1 MHSEQAA
8 TAMHR
13 LDHGSRAMP
22 RHDVAWTARP
32 CRSGGKMA
40 QLAVAGCGCGAGGGK
55 RSGRGV
61 QGRGG
66 RRDAR
71 AGRRG
76 ADCVW
81 DVERD
86 SPLHLPNVSSSLSPC
101 LSILSCVR
109 KIPLSTRG
117 QWCPLTGPPN
127 CAPEAPV
134 TDGLSDAGS
143 YALCPE
149 LCPELP
155 GPNSIRTRALRL
167 ARYRSP
173 HRTWSRRRSD
183 CALRSRGSAKAEKEE
198 STQTTGRPGARH
210 TLAPLPHTH
219 ILLRAHSST
228 PLSMYIIYHITSGLS
243 VQYLDIFPFPSFSFC
258 F

>member
-1 MHSEQAA
+1 MSSISLCRVGHDESHCAPTGRVAAAAAAAAAA
-8 TAMHR
+8 TAQI
-13 LDHGSRAMP
+13 LE
-22 RHDVAWTARP
+22 
-32 CRSGGKMA
+32 C
-40 QLAVAGCGCGAGGGK
+40 
-55 RSGRGV
+55 
-61 QGRGG
+61 
-66 RRDAR
+66 

-81 DVERD
+81 DVQRD

-183 CALRSRGSAKAEKEE
+183 CALRSPGSAKAEKEE

-243 VQYLDIFPFPSFSFC
+243 VQCLDIFPFPSFSFFFC
-258 F
+258 FLMGLRRIGAYYLHFLMQFVVSLSFL